1 MLFYTRYGWEIICK
15 HLQYVRMYLIFHRAY
30 RRVLNG
36 FASGE
41 EDVAMDPVQASELDS
56 LEIYHATPA
65 AKIVVEKLKSK
76 TAKRPSTVPGA

>member
-1 MLFYTRYGWEIICK
+1 MGGHHRRAGASAL
-15 HLQYVRMYLIFHRAY
+15 VRTGSVGSPERPDLI
-30 RRVLNG
+30 RRG
-36 FASGE
+36 
-41 EDVAMDPVQASELDS
+41 VAMDPVQASELDS